1 MEGSTHV
8 FVLWA
13 CKFCKESWNPQ
24 ADTTSNYHMD
34 NMYLSINVVCKDSDT
49 VSLNH
54 NLRSA
59 QGFTVASIHF
69 N

>member
-1 MEGSTHV
+1 MFPGSQIQATS
-8 FVLWA
+8 L
-13 CKFCKESWNPQ
+13 Q